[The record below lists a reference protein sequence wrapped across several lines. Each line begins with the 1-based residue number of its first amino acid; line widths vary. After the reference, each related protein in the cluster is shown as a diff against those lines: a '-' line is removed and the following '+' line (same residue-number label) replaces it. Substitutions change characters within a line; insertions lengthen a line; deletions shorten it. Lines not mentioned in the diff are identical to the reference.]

1 MFSSIVFH
9 CVDTSKTRLV
19 CGKLEEIGDDD
30 VCGHADAS
38 ASGSLR
44 IPATPRAEK
53 KAVPVVVEEEEE
65 EEEEEGEEVAAA
77 AEGSTKRGQAKAT
90 TTSTKKTTEGG
101 KAEKAAAGST
111 EKAASATSSGK
122 EKTKMKATKAA
133 PADRTTET
141 RMFTST
147 QYAATGGRP
156 TGKPAE
162 RVPNPNTLAWVPD
175 AV

>member
-53 KAVPVVVEEEEE
+53 KAVPVVVEEDKEEE
-65 EEEEEGEEVAAA
+65 EETEEVAAA
-77 AEGSTKRGQAKAT
+77 AEGSTTRGHAKAT

-133 PADRTTET
+133 PADRTTEA